1 MILDGNTIVPTRAAM
16 SRRVIAGAAAALAAL
31 ALAGPMTG
39 TAAAGQHTV
48 RRGDTLRSI
57 ACQHGLYGDN
67 AWRKIYDVNPKLD
80 HPEQLKRG
88 VSLTIPSR
96 AADPKHRALPKGYDE
111 PPRDRTTRR
120 NCVWDRLAECESG
133 GNWAINTG
141 NGYYGGIQF
150 SRSSWNAVGGDGYP
164 HHHVRKE
171 QVVRGERLRDAQ
183 GWGAWPVCSR
193 RIGVR

>member
-1 MILDGNTIVPTRAAM
+1 MNLDGNIVSKRAGL
-16 SRRVIAGAAAALAAL
+16 SRRILAAAAAALTAL
-31 ALAGPMTG
+31 ALVGPMT
-39 TAAAGQHTV
+39 ANADAGQHTV

-80 HPEQLKRG
+80 HPEELKRG
-88 VSLTIPSR
+88 QSLNIPSR
-96 AADPKHRALPKGYDE
+96 KADPDHRRLPKGYDE

-133 GNWAINTG
+133 GNWFINTG

-150 SRSSWNAVGGDGYP
+150 SRSSWRAVGGDGYP
-164 HHHVRKE
+164 HQHVRKE
-171 QVVRGERLRDAQ
+171 PVIRGEKLRDEQ
-183 GWGAWPVCSR
+183 GWGAWPGCSR
-193 RIGVR
+193 ALGLR